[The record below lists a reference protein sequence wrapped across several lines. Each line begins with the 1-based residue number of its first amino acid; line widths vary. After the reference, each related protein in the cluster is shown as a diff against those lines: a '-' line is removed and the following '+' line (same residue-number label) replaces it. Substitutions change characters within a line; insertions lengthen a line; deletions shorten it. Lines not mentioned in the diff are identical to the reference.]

1 MDSIFITNFQLL
13 LRVPNW
19 ALGKERRTERQ
30 IERRTERRKCQS
42 VSGRQGLQ
50 QPAIGGLPSRPVR
63 ACSTHNPNAENI
75 CEQTAETEEQR
86 PVQLKC

>member
-19 ALGKERRTERQ
+19 ALGTERRTERL
-30 IERRTERRKCQS
+30 TERRKCQS

-75 CEQTAETEEQR
+75 CEQTAETEEES